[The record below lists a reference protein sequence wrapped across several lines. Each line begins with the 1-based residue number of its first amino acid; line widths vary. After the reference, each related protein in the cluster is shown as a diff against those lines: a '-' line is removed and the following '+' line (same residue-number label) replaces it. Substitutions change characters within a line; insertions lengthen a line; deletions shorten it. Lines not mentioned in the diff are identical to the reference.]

1 MCCLISWKQDYL
13 YKVLYL
19 LLKFI
24 LLYYFLRQ
32 KHGGLRFIQYLVLIS
47 GQVLSND
54 HCSMS
59 GSVFIDTSEFWQLVL
74 LNEYSSDEKGFFNF
88 FWFSICCCFFLV
100 LLFFCSFSVFSMFLG
115 FYYLFALFFMP
126 LCTKAITLVII
137 FANLLVPYSIPIGL
151 GWTIVGKFQ
160 V

>member
-1 MCCLISWKQDYL
+1 MCCLVLWKQDNL

-88 FWFSICCCFFLV
+88 FWFSISAVVFFLSWFFFLFLFSFCNV
-100 LLFFCSFSVFSMFLG
+100 LGFLFICSFFSCH
-115 FYYLFALFFMP
+115 YAR
-126 LCTKAITLVII
+126 K
-137 FANLLVPYSIPIGL
+137 
-151 GWTIVGKFQ
+151 Q
-160 V
+160 

>member
-1 MCCLISWKQDYL
+1 MCCLISWKQDNL

-88 FWFSICCCFFLV
+88 FWFSISAVVFFFLSWF
-100 LLFFCSFSVFSMFLG
+100 FFCSFSVFAMLLG
-115 FYYLFALFFMP
+115 FYLFALFFMP
-126 LCTKAITLVII
+126 LCTKTINLVII
-137 FANLLVPYSIPIGL
+137 FYMCPIPIGI
-151 GWTIVGKFQ
+151 G
-160 V
+160 

>member
-1 MCCLISWKQDYL
+1 MCCLISWKQDNL

-59 GSVFIDTSEFWQLVL
+59 GSVFIDSSEFWQLVL

-88 FWFSICCCFFLV
+88 FWFSISAVVFFSCLGF
-100 LLFFCSFSVFSMFLG
+100 FFCSFSVFAMFLG
-115 FYYLFALFFMP
+115 FYLFALFFH
-126 LCTKAITLVII
+126 AIMHESNNSSNYIC
-137 FANLLVPYSIPIGL
+137 
-151 GWTIVGKFQ
+151 
-160 V
+160 